1 MEEYT
6 NVINENKSQ
15 SILSKMFLW
24 LFMGLFATGIISWIC
39 YSKGLT
45 YSMAVNGAF
54 PILCIVELA
63 VVIIFSLLFRKLSPT
78 FVAILYFVYAIING
92 VSISTIFYVFDI
104 TSIATVF
111 LVSALLFGVF
121 AFLGA
126 KTKVDLTKIGNILL
140 GILVACLIVSLLN
153 IFLFKST
160 MADIL
165 IDWILIVVF
174 FGVTAYDVQKML
186 NMSEY
191 GIISED
197 KIHIYGAMEIYL
209 DFINIFLRLLSIFGR
224 SKD

>member
-6 NVINENKSQ
+6 NVINENKQ

-24 LFMGLFATGIISWIC
+24 LFMGLLATGIISWFC
-39 YSKGLT
+39 YATNAT
-45 YSMAVNGAF
+45 YAMAANGVF

-78 FVAILYFVYAIING
+78 FVAILYFIYAIING
-92 VSISTIFYVFDI
+92 ISISTIFYAFHI

-111 LVSALLFGVF
+111 LVSAVLFGIF

-126 KTKVDLTKIGNILL
+126 KTKFDLTKIGNILL
-140 GILVACLIVSLLN
+140 GILIVCLIVSLLN
-153 IFLFKST
+153 LIIFKST
-160 MADIL
+160 MADL
-165 IDWILIVVF
+165 FIDWILIFVF

-186 NMSEY
+186 KISEY
-191 GIISED
+191 GAISED

-209 DFINIFLRLLSIFGR
+209 DFINIFLRLLSIFGKSR
-224 SKD
+224 D

>member
-6 NVINENKSQ
+6 NVINESKSQ

-24 LFMGLFATGIISWIC
+24 LFMGLLATGIISWIC
-39 YSKGLT
+39 YSKNVT
-45 YSMAVNGAF
+45 YAMYVNGAF

-92 VSISTIFYVFDI
+92 ISISTIFYAFDI
-104 TSIATVF
+104 TSIAAVF
-111 LVSALLFGVF
+111 LVSALLFGIF

-126 KTKVDLTKIGNILL
+126 KTKFDLTKIGNILL

-165 IDWILIVVF
+165 IDWILIFVF

-186 NMSEY
+186 KMSEY
-191 GIISED
+191 EVISED

-224 SKD
+224 SRD